1 MSRHE
6 DREAEGYYCVRVF
19 DAETGRLIEQHA
31 DKTWRSHCL
40 RVSVLRDRY
49 DTPDAYR
56 IEVDQ

>member
-1 MSRHE
+1 MSRYE
-6 DREAEGYYCVRVF
+6 DREADGLYWVRVF

-31 DKTWRSHCL
+31 DKARRSHYA
-40 RVSVLRDRY
+40 RASALRDRY

>member
-1 MSRHE
+1 MSRYE

-31 DKTWRSHCL
+31 DKTRRAHDA
-40 RVSVLRDRY
+40 RVSALRDRY